1 MRTPSI
7 PEEDGLDF
15 DVNEEQA
22 MLRDLVA
29 RFGAD
34 HYDPVKRLAYLRE
47 PRGFTAA
54 NWAMMAETGLLAFAL
69 PVEAGGFGGS
79 DTDIITVMEAFG
91 RFVGVEP
98 LLASILLGAG
108 AVNAAATEVQKEA
121 LLPGIVA
128 GTQFAALALF
138 EHQSRFGLA
147 HPATRAEPDGGAFR
161 LSGAKQMVLGGGF
174 ADHVVVLAR
183 GGADGAPGLYLVD
196 GSAPGIVRR
205 DYRMV
210 DGMAASDIDFAA
222 VPAQAMTGGQGA
234 GGQEALDRV
243 LAQARLGICA
253 ELLGLMETMFHQ
265 TLDYLKM
272 RKQFGQPLGSFQ
284 VLQHRMADCY
294 ARLELSRSQL
304 YRAAGAEGEEAGARR
319 AAISAAKAY
328 ISESAMHVGE
338 EAVQLHG
345 GIGVTDELLVGQA
358 FKRVVALANL
368 LGDAEAE
375 IDSYVALTA

>member
-1 MRTPSI
+1 
-7 PEEDGLDF
+7 
-15 DVNEEQA
+15 
-22 MLRDLVA
+22 MLRDLVG

-34 HYDPVKRLAYLRE
+34 HYDPVKRLAYLHE
-47 PRGFTAA
+47 SRGFAEA
-54 NWAMMAETGLLAFAL
+54 NWMMLAETGLLAFAL
-69 PVEAGGFGGS
+69 PEEAGGFGGS

-108 AVNAAATEVQKEA
+108 VVNAAGTEEQKEA

-147 HPATRAEPDGGAFR
+147 NLSTQAEPDGAGFR
-161 LSGAKQMVLGGGF
+161 ISGAKRLVLGGGF
-174 ADHVVVLAR
+174 ADHMVVLAR
-183 GGADGAPGLYLVD
+183 DAVNGAPGLYLVGMD
-196 GSAPGIVRR
+196 AEGITRR

-210 DGMAASDIDFAA
+210 DGMAASDIRFAA
-222 VPAQAMTGGQGA
+222 TPAQAMA
-234 GGQEALDRV
+234 GGQQALDRV
-243 LAQARLGICA
+243 LAKARLGICA

-265 TLDYLKM
+265 TLDYLKT

-284 VLQHRMADCY
+284 ALQHRMADCY
-294 ARLELSRSQL
+294 ARVELSRSQL
-304 YRAAGAEGEEAGARR
+304 YRATGAEGEEGAARL

-328 ISESAMHVGE
+328 ISASAMHVGE

-345 GIGVTDELLVGQA
+345 GIGVTEELLVGQA
-358 FKRVVALANL
+358 FKRVMALASL
-368 LGDAEAE
+368 FGDADAE
-375 IDSYVALTA
+375 IDSYIALTA

>member
-34 HYDPVKRLAYLRE
+34 HYDPARRLAYLRD
-47 PRGFTAA
+47 PRGFTGA
-54 NWAMMAETGLLAFAL
+54 NWARMAETGLLAFAL
-69 PVEAGGFGGS
+69 PEEAGGFGGS

-108 AVNAAATEVQKEA
+108 AVNAAATEVQKDA

-196 GSAPGIVRR
+196 TNAPGITRR
-205 DYRMV
+205 DYRMI
-210 DGMAASDIDFAA
+210 DGMVASDMDFADA
-222 VPAQAMTGGQGA
+222 PAQAMA
-234 GGQEALDRV
+234 GGQAALDRV

-253 ELLGLMETMFHQ
+253 EMLGLMETMFHQ

-272 RKQFGQPLGSFQ
+272 RRQFGQPLGSFQ

-304 YRAAGAEGEEAGARR
+304 YRAAGAEGEEENPRR

-328 ISESAMHVGE
+328 VSESAMHVGE